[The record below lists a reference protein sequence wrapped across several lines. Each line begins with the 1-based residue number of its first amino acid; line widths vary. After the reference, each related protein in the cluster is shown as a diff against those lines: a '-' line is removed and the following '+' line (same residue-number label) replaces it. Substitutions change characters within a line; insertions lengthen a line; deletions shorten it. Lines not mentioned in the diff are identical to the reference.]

1 MNIERITCILI
12 HSCLPGW
19 YMDFD
24 PLVPLAKRLRPFTQ
38 SPEFYAE
45 TLCTEMLDNFL
56 VLATVPKSRKLVI
69 KLESLQMQFEDTMKE
84 VLAFLNVDFSA
95 DIRARLRDASQHRSA
110 DLPPYFTHVMTRT
123 EAARILASV
132 PACTKVARLHGYSLT
147 D

>member
-69 KLESLQMQFEDTMKE
+69 KLESLQMQFEDTMKVSSSPHDNLCFHSLE
-84 VLAFLNVDFSA
+84 V
-95 DIRARLRDASQHRSA
+95 
-110 DLPPYFTHVMTRT
+110 P
-123 EAARILASV
+123 
-132 PACTKVARLHGYSLT
+132 LHLF
-147 D
+147 